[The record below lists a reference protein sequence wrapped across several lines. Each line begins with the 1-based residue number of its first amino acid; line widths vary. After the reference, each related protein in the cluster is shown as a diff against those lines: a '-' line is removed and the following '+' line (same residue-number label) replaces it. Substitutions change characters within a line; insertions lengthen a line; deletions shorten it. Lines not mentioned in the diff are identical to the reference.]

1 MPLTRTVKNNN
12 RSNCSTLSCTFPCR
26 WFAWLQR
33 ETSRKL
39 PGFHF
44 LWRKCGTC
52 SCSLFP
58 LPLIFFSSA
67 IRFVSVRCSLGK
79 LDLFKN
85 YKGFNIIFPIDWPR
99 SNSTIPPI
107 ASAALSRGRGRGV
120 SVTWK
125 NNLFNPARLPS
136 WWSVKVN
143 SVSWWASDY
152 RTVAMGLVEPASK
165 MANWSGFV
173 DYSQIYSASRGGA
186 WRWSIFLYP
195 DFNSSLRVDSTYDSK
210 TRQNATLTGQ

>member
-67 IRFVSVRCSLGK
+67 IRFESVRCSLGK
-79 LDLFKN
+79 LDLFEN

-99 SNSTIPPI
+99 RNSTIPPI
-107 ASAALSRGRGRGV
+107 VRAALSADAVAKLEYSHRV
-120 SVTWK
+120 VI
-125 NNLFNPARLPS
+125 LPVCGYAERKGQVFFAERAIIVHLR
-136 WWSVKVN
+136 WVLWSKRAG
-143 SVSWWASDY
+143 SRSTRYLQISRWQFGAESSIILKFIALPW
-152 RTVAMGLVEPASK
+152 RRVE
-165 MANWSGFV
+165 MVRF
-173 DYSQIYSASRGGA
+173 
-186 WRWSIFLYP
+186 
-195 DFNSSLRVDSTYDSK
+195 
-210 TRQNATLTGQ
+210 